1 MTDHYYA
8 ELIDTHVEINNAEA
22 YQVHISPCANQP
34 KSILV
39 GASAS
44 RTAQHTPT
52 LISPVPCCASL
63 CPLGALAGM
72 ASLWQSRAGA
82 PQSVRLGVC
91 RSLVVCHSR
100 DVRSSRSG

>member
-22 YQVHISPCANQP
+22 YQVHIPLCVNQP
-34 KSILV
+34 KSILL

-72 ASLWQSRAGA
+72 ASRKAEPDA
-82 PQSVRLGVC
+82 PPSVSVC
-91 RSLVVCHSR
+91 TVVS